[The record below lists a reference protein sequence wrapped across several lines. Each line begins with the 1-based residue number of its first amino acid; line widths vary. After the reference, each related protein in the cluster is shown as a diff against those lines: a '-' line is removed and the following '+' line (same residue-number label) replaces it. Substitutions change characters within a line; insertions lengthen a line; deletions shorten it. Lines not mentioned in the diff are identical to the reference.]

1 MFSKKNDFDLF
12 AEVLSVFQHCATS
25 LSIFGYKIPE
35 ISMKGLN
42 ISRRTHLS
50 SNIRTILGKMKIGCF
65 EKNMKVVSSETHS
78 GRGLQKTKTTI
89 RNDHR
94 KAVSTG
100 SDVQSSPYLVQRFG
114 RENIISD
121 WSVKIVHMLRYIENY
136 GMSNRVSHCTHIC
149 HRSGTG
155 ILIQCYSHV
164 T

>member
-1 MFSKKNDFDLF
+1 
-12 AEVLSVFQHCATS
+12 
-25 LSIFGYKIPE
+25 
-35 ISMKGLN
+35 
-42 ISRRTHLS
+42 
-50 SNIRTILGKMKIGCF
+50 MKIGCF

-164 T
+164 TWLMSQEFVICFWNSSQQLPSQCSCIICQVTLRCNGTLWWARWFSKTIWTI